1 MKRVWTLAA
10 IAALALP
17 ATASADGV
25 ATTGFAERADRK
37 VAGTVTGV
45 SVVAASGKAEIVI
58 AVDSA
63 VEVTDFTL
71 AGPNRIVLDLTGA
84 ALRMPPRFYD
94 KVVRGGITNVR
105 FAQYKP
111 DVVRVVVELDAR
123 YKYEVARGTSEVR
136 VTVSGE
142 KAAEFAAWHAGTPA
156 VPGAVATAAVTSTG
170 KAKPAAKPA
179 APSAAE
185 QVAQEPAQPAASPA
199 ASPVLD
205 IQPNTGK
212 LVEAPSQPARM
223 VDPSP
228 APSRRADPLP
238 MPAAQQSTQPRI
250 TVTYQDADIRD
261 VLAAFAAF
269 SGRTIVVGKQVEGT
283 VTAEIRDQP
292 WDVAL
297 QAILASQGLAAAED
311 ANGIITVDSYQNIS
325 SKQATEPL
333 VTQMVQVNYAS
344 ANALVPTISS
354 LLAKDCSS
362 GGGQGGSAP
371 AGGQLVNGCVVRGTV
386 VADTTTNTL
395 LITEVQS
402 RLNDLISYVRDLDI
416 RTPQVA
422 IKAKIIFVSRTDIEE
437 LGVSYDLGSNAGAF
451 NRLIP
456 RRDPVTG
463 DPFNAQQT
471 PAFVQLGGEALAGIA
486 NARRNFQNTS
496 ALSLFYSTMVG
507 KFSLTAFI
515 DALQEVRL
523 ADTQAEPNIVTQD
536 RRSARILVGEE
547 TPIRVI
553 DAASG
558 GATGGARANVT
569 FKETGII
576 LNVTPRIAPNRQIE
590 MTINAEQSQLQAA
603 PADLGFTFLKRQAT
617 TNLLVQDGET
627 AVLGG
632 LTITQV
638 TSSRAGIP
646 FLVDLPLV
654 GRLFG
659 ETRTQEQKQDLLI
672 LITPHIVDEGEAVRG
687 RQTPPPGGTG
697 RGTE

>member
-25 ATTGFAERADRK
+25 ATAGFAERADRK

-63 VEVTDFTL
+63 VSVADFTL
-71 AGPNRIVLDLTGA
+71 AGPNRIVLDMTGA

-105 FAQYKP
+105 FAQYKS
-111 DVVRVVVELDAR
+111 DVVRVVIELDAR

-142 KAAEFAAWHAGTPA
+142 KAADFASWHAGTPA
-156 VPGAVATAAVTSTG
+156 VPGAVATASVASTRTVR
-170 KAKPAAKPA
+170 P
-179 APSAAE
+179 AAE
-185 QVAQEPAQPAASPA
+185 QVASAPAVTEPAA
-199 ASPVLD
+199 V
-205 IQPNTGK
+205 QPNTGT
-212 LVEAPSQPARM
+212 LVEAPVVHAAPSRM
-223 VDPSP
+223 VDAAP
-228 APSRRADPLP
+228 AQSRRADPLP
-238 MPAAQQSTQPRI
+238 MAAAQQSTQPRI

-333 VTQMVQVNYAS
+333 VTQMVQINYAS
-344 ANALVPTISS
+344 AQALVPTMAS

-362 GGGQGGSAP
+362 GTGAGGNAP
-371 AGGQLVNGCVVRGTV
+371 AGGQVVNGCIVRGTV

-437 LGVSYDLGSNAGAF
+437 LGVSYDLGSASGAF
-451 NRLIP
+451 NRLVP
-456 RRDPVTG
+456 RRDPVSG
-463 DPFNAQQT
+463 DVFNPATT
-471 PAFVQLGGEALAGIA
+471 PAFVQLGGEALAGVSNA
-486 NARRNFQNTS
+486 NRNFQNSS

-553 DAASG
+553 DASSG
-558 GATGGARANVT
+558 GSTGGARANVT

-576 LNVTPRIAPNRQIE
+576 LNVTPRIAPNRQVE

-659 ETRTQEQKQDLLI
+659 ESRVSEQKQDLLI